1 MATGAK
7 KVATGL
13 EKGQKVATERRI
25 MVNQYFAVSVKY
37 KGIKFRSRQEA
48 RWAVFFDTL
57 GIQWLYE
64 PEAYKLERT
73 VYLPDFWLPRQDC
86 FWEVKAP
93 GGGGEGKADGLVK
106 LTKKPVYIHYGE
118 VALSELFTVLGES
131 LYDQS
136 DNAHALWWKEGVAWD
151 NYYLWCE
158 CPKCGLLGL
167 EFEGRAARLPCGCCP
182 DSEVVDWINAYSPR
196 ILEAYHAAQRY
207 RFW

>member
-1 MATGAK
+1 
-7 KVATGL
+7 
-13 EKGQKVATERRI
+13 
-25 MVNQYFAVSVKY
+25 MVNQYFAIPASY

-64 PEAYKLERT
+64 PEAYKLERM
-73 VYLPDFWLPRQDC
+73 VYLPDFWLPKQNC

-93 GGGGEGKADGLVK
+93 GGGGEGRCEGLVK

-118 VALSELFTVLGES
+118 VALSELFALSIPGES

-136 DNAHALWWKEGVAWD
+136 DSAHALWWGETGVAYD
-151 NYYLWCE
+151 YYYLWCE

-167 EFEGRAARLPCGCCP
+167 EFEGRAARLPCECA
-182 DSEVVDWINAYSPR
+182 DREVVDWVNAYSPR
-196 ILEAYHAAQRY
+196 ILAAYHAAQRY